1 MRFSGGHME
10 VRRIKGIKRIIIPA
24 SATVAGGEAIKIKS
38 KRRKRKK
45 QSKGFKF
52 LEKLT
57 RRSARGQNG
66 IYDQYLKRHKRSN
79 RKKKNGWIKDLNKNT
94 FNALRKGPKRFKLS
108 TLF

>member
-1 MRFSGGHME
+1 ME
-10 VRRIKGIKRIIIPA
+10 LRRIKGIKRIIIPA
-24 SATVAGGEAIKIKS
+24 SAQLNGGTGEAIKIKS

-57 RRSARGQNG
+57 RRSMGSG
-66 IYDQYLKRHKRSN
+66 GSVYDQYLKRHKRSN
-79 RKKKNGWIKDLNKNT
+79 RKKKNGWLKDLSKNS
-94 FNALRKGPKRFKLS
+94 FNAMRKGRKQFKLS

>member
-1 MRFSGGHME
+1 ME

-24 SATVAGGEAIKIKS
+24 SAQVAGSEAIKIKS
-38 KRRKRKK
+38 KRRKRRK

-57 RRSARGQNG
+57 RRGMRSGGG

-79 RKKKNGWIKDLNKNT
+79 RKKKDGWVKDLNKNA
-94 FNALRKGPKRFKLS
+94 FNAMRKGRKKFKFS
-108 TLF
+108 SLF